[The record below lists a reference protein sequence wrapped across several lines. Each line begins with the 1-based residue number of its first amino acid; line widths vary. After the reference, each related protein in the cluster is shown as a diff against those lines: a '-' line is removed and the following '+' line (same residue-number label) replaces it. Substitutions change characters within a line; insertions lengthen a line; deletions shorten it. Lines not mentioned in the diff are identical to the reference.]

1 MKLLQ
6 YRQRIDTECTNLT
19 QPVLSIKA
27 IKLDG
32 EGKGSLKN
40 TLGLASIKT
49 CDYLRSRKGEAL
61 LIECSDL
68 VRQHNNEF
76 PVFQQLESLA
86 ESVADPEQKKRLCR
100 KIERMKPDACIRQE
114 MRYKCIHSLLLLYRL
129 GERSGFRVE
138 EKFNRGIKFV
148 VAICTHSTS
157 DVMAFQHLR
166 QNLQATL
173 KGVADSVCVVPANQ
187 LDKLLSA

>member
-6 YRQRIDTECTNLT
+6 YRQYIDTECTTLPD
-19 QPVLSIKA
+19 PVLPVKA

-32 EGKGSLKN
+32 EGKDSLKN
-40 TLGLASIKT
+40 ALELADIKT
-49 CDYLRSRKGEAL
+49 CDYLRNRKGEAL

-68 VRQHNNEF
+68 VRQRNNEL
-76 PVFQQLESLA
+76 PIYQQLTELA
-86 ESVADPEQKKRLCR
+86 EDVADREQKRSVLN
-100 KIERMKPDACIRQE
+100 KIKRMKPDACIRQE
-114 MRYKCIHSLLLLYRL
+114 MKYKCIHSLLLLYRL

-157 DVMAFQHLR
+157 DVMAF
-166 QNLQATL
+166 
-173 KGVADSVCVVPANQ
+173 
-187 LDKLLSA
+187 